1 MPFSFVHS
9 LKNLASRNVC
19 RGQSQLCLWGRGG
32 IQPLGLGHIVPQ
44 GGFLGCQGTKQ
55 SARWVGEPPSGLF
68 EIHTRVYLLLH
79 FPNSPWEAE
88 SASKGASFLPG
99 LS

>member
-9 LKNLASRNVC
+9 LKNLASRTVC

-32 IQPLGLGHIVPQ
+32 FQPLGLGHIVPR
-44 GGFLGCQGTKQ
+44 GGSLGCLGTKP
-55 SARWVGEPPSGLF
+55 SARWVREPPSGLS
-68 EIHTRVYLLLH
+68 EINKSVYLLLG
-79 FPNSPWEAE
+79 FPNSPRQAE

-99 LS
+99 LG